1 MPKTEKRPLIL
12 ISLDGWGIS
21 PIIEGNAIEMAKR
34 PNIMAFAQN
43 YPFALLEASGISV
56 GLPWG
61 EVGNSEVGHL
71 NLGAGQVVYQNLPR
85 INVAVQD
92 KSFFKNEAFLGALA
106 HARKNKSKLHLVG
119 ITSNGGVHG
128 HIEHLHALLQLCKE
142 QKFEQVFV
150 HAITDG
156 RDTPPAV
163 AVNFIATLL
172 EVMKSAKTGQLAS
185 LIGRFYAMDRNN
197 NWDRVKKAYDLQ
209 TKGEGIK
216 ATDALKALKDSYA
229 KGVTDEQLEATVI
242 VDRVGTPIATVQ
254 PNDAVIFFNFRPDRA
269 RQLTYAYVNDTFKD
283 FDRGAKMKSLYF
295 ATMMEYQEGLPVKV
309 AFPPQQ
315 IQEPLGKIASE
326 AGLKQLRIAETEKY
340 AHVTYFF
347 NGGNEAVFKNE
358 DRAMVPSPDVTS
370 YDQKPE
376 MSAGPLTDKVVKE
389 IESGKYDFIMMN
401 YANADMVG
409 HTGNLKAAIKGIEV
423 VDESLGRVAKA
434 ILAKNGIMVITADHG
449 NAEIMLDIVSGNIDK
464 EHSTSPVPF
473 IIVDDTRKR
482 PKTEEEVMILKTEQT
497 AIGILADV
505 APTIIELLG
514 LKKSKEMTGRSL
526 LQDIA

>member
-1 MPKTEKRPLIL
+1 MLL

-21 PIIEGNAIEMAKR
+21 PIMEGNAIEMANR
-34 PNIMAFAQN
+34 PVILGLAQN

-85 INVAVQD
+85 INISIQD
-92 KSFFKNEAFLGALA
+92 KSFFKNEVLLA
-106 HARKNKSKLHLVG
+106 AIEHCRKNKSKLHLLG

-128 HIEHLHALLQLCKE
+128 HIEHLHAILQLCKD
-142 QKFEQVFV
+142 QKFSNVFV

-163 AVNFIATLL
+163 AVNFIATLQ
-172 EVMKSAKTGQLAS
+172 EIMKASKTGQLAS
-185 LIGRFYAMDRNN
+185 MIGRFYAMDRNN
-197 NWDRVKKAYDLQ
+197 NWDRVQKAYELQ
-209 TKGEGIK
+209 TKGVGIK
-216 ATDALKALKDSYA
+216 TTDAIKALKDSYA
-229 KGVTDEQLEATVI
+229 KGVTDEQLDATVI
-242 VDRVGTPIATVQ
+242 VDRIGSPIATVE

-269 RQLTYAYVNDTFKD
+269 RQLTKAYVTDPFKD
-283 FDRGAKMKSLYF
+283 FDRGPKIKNLFF
-295 ATMMEYQEGLPVKV
+295 ATLMEYESGLPVKV
-309 AFPPQQ
+309 AFPPQL
-315 IQEPLGKIASE
+315 INEPVGKIISE

-347 NGGNEAVFKNE
+347 NGGNEDVFKNE
-358 DRAMVPSPDVTS
+358 DRALIPSPDVTS

-376 MSAGPLTDKVVKE
+376 MSAVPLTDHLVKDILSE
-389 IESGKYDFIMMN
+389 KYDFIMVN
-401 YANADMVG
+401 FANADMVG
-409 HTGNLKAAIKGIEV
+409 HTGNLKAAIKAVETI
-423 VDESLGRVAKA
+423 DQCLGRIVEAVQKTESIA
-434 ILAKNGIMVITADHG
+434 VITADHG
-449 NAEIMLDIVSGNIDK
+449 NAEIMIDIVTGSIDK

-473 IIVDDTRKR
+473 IIVDDQRKR
-482 PKTEEEVMILKTEQT
+482 PKTAEEVMIMKQEQA

-505 APTIIELLG
+505 APTILELMN

-526 LQDIA
+526 LRDIV